1 VERKP
6 GFTGTQ
12 QSIDLKQLFCSAFQS
27 SNVPGFLENTGVGRE
42 EEKLLHTAKFIKQ
55 KKPKTPRRFK
65 NTGTLEHA
73 AFFSLFLIIINIFIY
88 INQQLSELHPPENL
102 RSSVP
107 MTLFQPQKFGTPS
120 A

>member
-1 VERKP
+1 
-6 GFTGTQ
+6 
-12 QSIDLKQLFCSAFQS
+12 LFQC

-42 EEKLLHTAKFIKQ
+42 EEKLLQTAKFIKQ
-55 KKPKTPRRFK
+55 KKPKTPRHSQ